1 MKFGIDGRSV
11 LFGGLAF
18 AYVFGSLTLSGIPS
32 LSYLTTLVAIALVL
46 FSVRPALRTP
56 KTTKRLL
63 LIAGPF
69 VLLAAVLSLDNLERS
84 SVALISTVV
93 AWISAIAIGLL
104 AQRTISLRPIL
115 YALILASVANAI
127 AISLGFDTYILFQAD
142 FRLTAEDELMKRPS
156 GLVGNPNLAA
166 VQSLIPLFLLIY
178 WRQHADW
185 ILWFLGLV
193 AGGYVFYMTG
203 SRKAVLLLVLLVMMA
218 VVGLSGGRK
227 NPTLKMAAFIVTLL
241 LAGLTLLMV
250 DVDFAGS
257 VELAAFDRIVL
268 AMQGQDTSFDERSAL
283 IAMGLDLF
291 QENPLW
297 GYGLDSFRHLNS
309 YGLYAHNNFVELLVS
324 GGLLLVGAYYLIYY
338 AILKNL
344 WDCRHFRQRAKLG
357 LILVVALLSLD
368 IAMVT
373 YNIRLIPLVLMLLLA
388 HTATPRSATYRQPS
402 NHPGFQ
408 ALKREQ

>member
-11 LFGGLAF
+11 LFGGLGF

-46 FSVRPALRTP
+46 FSVRPALRIP

-69 VLLAAVLSLDNLERS
+69 VLSAAVFSLVNFERS

-93 AWISAIAIGLL
+93 AWVSAIAIGLL
-104 AQRTISLRPIL
+104 TQRTISIKPIL

-203 SRKAVLLLVLLVMMA
+203 SRKAVLLLVFLVMMA

-227 NPTLKMAAFIVTLL
+227 NSILKMAALL
-241 LAGLTLLMV
+241 VPLVGLSLLMV
-250 DVDFAGS
+250 DADFAGS
-257 VELAAFDRIVL
+257 VELAAFNRIIL

-283 IAMGLDLF
+283 IAKGLNLF
-291 QENPLW
+291 QESPLW

-344 WDCRHFRQRAKLG
+344 WGCRHLRQRAKLG
-357 LILVVALLSLD
+357 LILIVALLSLD

-373 YNIRLIPLVLMLLLA
+373 YNIRLIPLVLVLLLA
-388 HTATPRSATYRQPS
+388 HTATPRSAIYRQPS
-402 NHPGFQ
+402 GHPGFQ